1 MAFEERIAALSFAVR
16 PSVIGR
22 YIGQLSLVLFV
33 MSLAPLLVSLLYG
46 EYSLTPYYGVV
57 SLTLLLMGGLLSRIE
72 NHRQIQ
78 TNEAMVI
85 TTIMFMLMPLLAC
98 YPMMKASGMSFI
110 DALFEGV
117 SAVTTTGLST
127 LATVEDKPHTFLF
140 ARAWMQWYG
149 GLGIVV
155 LTIALLMGS
164 GAVSRKLAQLQIDSE
179 DLLGSAKLIAR
190 KALGIYLIL
199 TLLGVLLLWASGM
212 EGFHA
217 LLHSLTALST
227 GGFSSFDA
235 GMAALNGQSQLVL
248 SLLSLLGAIPLLLY
262 YRCYADGWRNLVNN
276 LQVRAML
283 VMMLLITLAMM
294 ASIQLSTGIVWSEAL
309 SMASMLAISAQSTT
323 GFSPMPLAELD
334 DGSKLLL
341 IFSMLTGGGLGS
353 TAGGIKIL
361 RLLILLRLLQLLLQ
375 RASLPGRAI
384 AEPRLAGERMEGPD
398 IERALLLILI
408 YLLIIFCSWL
418 PFVFMGYDPVDA
430 LFEVVSAS
438 ATVGLSSG
446 ITSSE
451 LEPLLKGILCFDML
465 AGRVEIIALLV
476 VLYPPTWLGKRRAS

>member
-1 MAFEERIAALSFAVR
+1 MAFEERVATLSFAVR
-16 PSVIGR
+16 PWVIGC
-22 YIGQLSLVLFV
+22 YVGQLSLVLFI
-33 MSLAPLLVSLLYG
+33 MSLAPLLTSLLYG
-46 EYSLTPYYGVV
+46 ETTLTPYYGVV
-57 SLTLLLMGGLLSRIE
+57 SLALLMMGALSRIPN
-72 NHRQIQ
+72 NHQLQ

-85 TTIMFMLMPLLAC
+85 TTIMFIVMPLLAC
-98 YPMMKASGMSFI
+98 IPMMQASGMAFI

-155 LTIALLMGS
+155 LTIALLLGS
-164 GAVSRKLAQLQIDSE
+164 SAISRKLAQLQMERE
-179 DLLGSAKLIAR
+179 DIVGSAKLIAR
-190 KALGIYLIL
+190 KALTIYLIL
-199 TLLGVLLLWASGM
+199 TLLGIALLWLNGVAPQ
-212 EGFHA
+212 HA
-217 LLHSLTALST
+217 VTHTLSAVST
-227 GGFSSFDA
+227 GGFSSYDA
-235 GMAALNGQSQLVL
+235 GLAAFSGSQQALITL
-248 SLLSLLGAIPLLLY
+248 FSLLGAIPLLLY
-262 YRCYADGWRNLVNN
+262 YRCYAEGWQALHSNI
-276 LQVRAML
+276 QVRAML
-283 VMMLLITLAMM
+283 GLMALLSVALMASLQLASGIPWQEALAMG
-294 ASIQLSTGIVWSEAL
+294 T
-309 SMASMLAISAQSTT
+309 MLAVSAQSTT
-323 GFSPMPLAELD
+323 GFSPMAISELD
-334 DGSKLLL
+334 NGSKLLL

-375 RASLPGRAI
+375 RASLPERAI
-384 AEPRLAGERMEGPD
+384 AEPRLAGERLEGPD

-408 YLLIIFCSWL
+408 YLLIIFFSWL
-418 PFVFMGYDPVDA
+418 PFVIMGYDPLDS

-446 ITSSE
+446 ITRSE

-476 VLYPPTWLGKRRAS
+476 VLYPPTWLGKRKG